1 MHADLLVDM
10 LDVGANRVLGDDQLG
25 LYIRNVAPLCQ
36 QREYLRL
43 TRGEAEFTHNG
54 FQTHLAIVDLTHGR
68 LPRIR
73 HNGRRT
79 HQTFMSVAEE
89 VVEKG
94 ITVKTETI
102 EELAEKIG
110 LPAAN
115 FAKTV
120 EAHNANVAEN
130 TDPEFQR
137 GTAFLLSDNLSD
149 TPSIE
154 VFDLVPLVIQ

>member
-1 MHADLLVDM
+1 MYADLLVDM

-68 LPRIR
+68 LPRIH

-89 VVEKG
+89 VEKG
-94 ITVKTETI
+94 ITVK
-102 EELAEKIG
+102 AEKIG

-137 GTAFLLSDNLSD
+137 GTAFFLSDDLSD

-154 VFDLVPLVIQ
+154 EFDLVPLVIQ